1 MTESP
6 PQGDRRLAEGQ
17 APGASRRKRVPVNPV
32 GSPGQTASFETA
44 QAEPATT
51 GLRRLQEEDEFRRE
65 QARKLLSFFYRIN
78 IAVFSFVLAVWLIE
92 TAESWFAPGLAGHA
106 HLITERVVLALI
118 GGSVVQLGT
127 LAVAVGRG
135 MFRSG

>member
-1 MTESP
+1 M
-6 PQGDRRLAEGQ
+6 
-17 APGASRRKRVPVNPV
+17 
-32 GSPGQTASFETA
+32 
-44 QAEPATT
+44 
-51 GLRRLQEEDEFRRE
+51 QEEDEFRRE
-65 QARKLLSFFYRIN
+65 QARKLLSFFYTIN
-78 IAVFSFVLAVWLIE
+78 IAVFSFVLVVWAVERLE
-92 TAESWFAPGLAGHA
+92 TWVAPGMAGHS